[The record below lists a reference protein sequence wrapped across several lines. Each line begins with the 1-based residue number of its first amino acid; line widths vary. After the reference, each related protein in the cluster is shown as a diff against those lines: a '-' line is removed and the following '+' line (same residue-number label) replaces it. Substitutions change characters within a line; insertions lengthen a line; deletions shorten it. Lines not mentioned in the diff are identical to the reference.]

1 MNCIV
6 HGVTKNQT
14 ELSNFHSTNEECIWA
29 VSELLYINHHGLLSE
44 NKTNGCNGPV
54 DVFPSSSLTALGAV
68 KNTGTLLSNLIM
80 IRLNSQYVCACV
92 CVCVCVCV
100 YTWFFVDSSSQ
111 GYGFS
116 SGHVWM

>member
-92 CVCVCVCV
+92 CVCVCV